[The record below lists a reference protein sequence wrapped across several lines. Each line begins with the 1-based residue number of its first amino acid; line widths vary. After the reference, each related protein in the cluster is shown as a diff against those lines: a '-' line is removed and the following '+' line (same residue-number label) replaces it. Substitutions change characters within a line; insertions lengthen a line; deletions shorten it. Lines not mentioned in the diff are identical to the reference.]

1 MKFWRVIRDGD
12 CILTTADPLK
22 VVNLAVKLSNQDTEW
37 WIDEETL
44 Q

>member
-1 MKFWRVIRDGD
+1 MTFWRVIRDGD
-12 CILTTADPLK
+12 CVLTTADPLK
-22 VVNLAVKLSNQDTEW
+22 VVKLAVKLSNEDTEW